1 MYGYSLEMTSCGCS
15 GSPKKRSKRSKSSKS
30 FKSLYQKRQALKR
43 KSPSVKRMSMK
54 KKSKSRSRRRSK
66 SRSKV
71 RIPVRKEDFLK
82 RYGYG
87 VYESEKVRHSALTQ
101 AVQAYGASS
110 VVKKLNV
117 LMIFNK
123 NNHPALSKKFAKDR
137 DWVSKKW
144 IHH

>member
-15 GSPKKRSKRSKSSKS
+15 GSPKKRSKKRSHR
-30 FKSLYQKRQALKR
+30 LYQKRQVLRLKSPLLKR
-43 KSPSVKRMSMK
+43 IH
-54 KKSKSRSRRRSK
+54 SRSRKSQSRKSR

-87 VYESEKVRHSALTQ
+87 VYEPEKVRHSALSQ

-117 LMIFNK
+117 LMIYNK
-123 NNHPALSKKFAKDR
+123 NNHPALSKKFARDR